1 MFALWTAVT
10 FLRPCL
16 RAYSKAY
23 LTIRSVPVIEIGL
36 IEMPRVG
43 ADRLAVEPLDVGDQ
57 LGRLGLALL
66 ELAAEVEVLG
76 VLADDDEVDLRV
88 GEEGADARRSCL
100 QGRTQA

>member
-16 RAYSKAY
+16 RAYSKAD

-36 IEMPRVG
+36 IEIPESG

-57 LGRLGLALL
+57 LGGLGLALL
-66 ELAAEVEVLG
+66 ELDAE
-76 VLADDDEVDLRV
+76 
-88 GEEGADARRSCL
+88 RRGPRCSR
-100 QGRTQA
+100 GR